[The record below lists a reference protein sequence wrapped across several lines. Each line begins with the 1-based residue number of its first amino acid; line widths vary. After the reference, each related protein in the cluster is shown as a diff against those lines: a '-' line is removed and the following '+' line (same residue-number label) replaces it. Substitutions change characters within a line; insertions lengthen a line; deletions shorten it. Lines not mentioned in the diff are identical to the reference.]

1 MSNQHHIF
9 GLHAVTSLLKA
20 NPDSIKELFVDKKR
34 QDKRMQDLV
43 EQARQSGVRITM
55 NQREELDR
63 RVSSG
68 NHQGIVALCDMPKP
82 HHEDFLDS
90 LIEDPDHP
98 LLFLVLDGVQDPH
111 NLGACLRTADAVGVD
126 AVIIP
131 KDRSVSIT
139 ATVVKVASGAAFTVP
154 LVSVTNLSRAMYR
167 MQAAGVWFVGT
178 DGASTQSLYELNLTG
193 SIGIVMGAE
202 GSGLRRLTKEK
213 CDFLVQL
220 PMLGSVESLNVSVA
234 TGICLYE
241 VLRQRAHLTRIE
253 IQE

>member
-9 GLHAVTSLLKA
+9 GLHAVASLLKA
-20 NPDSIKELFVDKKR
+20 NLKSIKELFVDKKR
-34 QDKRMQDLV
+34 QDKRIQELLQHAK
-43 EQARQSGVRITM
+43 EGGVRITM
-55 NQREELDR
+55 TQREELDR
-63 RVSSG
+63 LIGGG
-68 NHQGIVALCDMPKP
+68 NHQGIVALCEMPKP
-82 HHEDFLDS
+82 HHEDYLDR

-139 ATVVKVASGAAFTVP
+139 ATVVKVASGAAYSVP
-154 LVSVTNLSRAMYR
+154 LVSVTNLSRAIYR

-202 GSGLRRLTKEK
+202 GAGLRRLTKEK

-241 VLRQRAHLTRIE
+241 VLRQRAQLSAKDD
-253 IQE
+253 

>member
-1 MSNQHHIF
+1 MSTQHHIF
-9 GLHAVTSLLKA
+9 GLHAIGSLLKA
-20 NPDSIKELFVDKKR
+20 NPRSIKELFVDKKR
-34 QDKRMQDLV
+34 QDKRMQELV
-43 EQARQSGVRITM
+43 QQAKDNGVRIIM
-55 NQREELDR
+55 NQREDLDR
-63 RVSSG
+63 LAGGG
-68 NHQGIVALCDMPKP
+68 NHQGIVALCSMPKP
-82 HHEDFLDS
+82 HHEDYLDS
-90 LIEDPDHP
+90 LLEEPDHP

-139 ATVVKVASGAAFTVP
+139 ATVVKVASGAAYTVP
-154 LVSVTNLSRAMYR
+154 LVSVTNLSRAMFR

-213 CDFLVQL
+213 CDFLVKL

-241 VLRQRAHLTRIE
+241 VLRQRAPMTPE
-253 IQE
+253 ATS